1 MRGGEGG
8 AVGAGEAG
16 GSALRFT
23 ENSQQL
29 VEVCVHMA
37 GPGAPLLGRAWA
49 GRGGRCHGRAPLR
62 EACPARTK
70 WASVFSANLPLDGN
84 FGS

>member
-1 MRGGEGG
+1 MRGGGGEGG
-8 AVGAGEAG
+8 AVGAGKAG

-37 GPGAPLLGRAWA
+37 GPGFPLARTRVGSEGGEA
-49 GRGGRCHGRAPLR
+49 GVPGGRHRGRLALLAQNGLQCSLR
-62 EACPARTK
+62 TCP
-70 WASVFSANLPLDGN
+70 
-84 FGS
+84 